1 MNQVTKKKE
10 SLPTTNSLE
19 EFAGQGTENIT
30 ASDVKL
36 PILKLI
42 GSMSPQINPKDS
54 QYVEGL
60 KVGDIY
66 NDTTGS
72 IYDGTKGFLAV
83 PCYFVNT
90 FNEWSERGTGSSRP
104 IVHTNRDIMDQVTRG
119 QDNKDWLPK
128 QANGE
133 QHYIEDTGNHF
144 VYILNENYEP
154 VEPALITM
162 KSTQK
167 KHSKR
172 WNSMIQQKR
181 LQGKNGSFHPPSFG
195 TVYRLSSVM
204 ESNSKGSWPGWNIA
218 YDSDLSQNPKTLA
231 KTKEFYKD
239 TSEQSVNIFGK
250 VDFEEKSESPSRVN
264 NLDDVP
270 I

>member
-10 SLPTTNSLE
+10 TLPAANILE

-36 PILKLI
+36 PILKVI

-72 IYDGTKGFLAV
+72 IYDGGKGFLAV

-90 FNEWSERGTGSSRP
+90 FNEWSERGKGSSRP
-104 IVHTNRDIMDQVTRG
+104 IVHTNREIMNKTVQG
-119 QDNKDWLPK
+119 KDNKDWLPA
-128 QANGE
+128 QPNGE

-172 WNSMIQQKR
+172 WNSMMRQRR
-181 LQGKNGSFHPPSFG
+181 LQGKGGSFHPPSFG

-204 ESNSKGSWPGWNIA
+204 ESNNKGSWPGWNIA
-218 YDSDLSQNPKTLA
+218 YDSDLSQKPDTLV

-239 TSEQSVNIFGK
+239 TAEQSINIFGK
-250 VDFEEKSESPSRVN
+250 VDFDDKSETSKSISTA
-264 NLDDVP
+264 DDIP